1 MLTFVRL
8 RIAGEP
14 LSPKWEPLQLGNIE
28 RELSSTRAHTFVCRN
43 KAARFPNPPLPPSP
57 NNNNNNQIKSVVS
70 QGNVVK
76 KAGAGS
82 VASRDVRDRIESS
95 AIHNSV
101 NRSGVV
107 DSGKIFIVNIE
118 RGEREGPKHSLMN
131 TPHIDYHTHRSG
143 ANKSKVQTQH
153 EVLPGSANAGIALQ
167 GYATPRDIRP
177 AKVLRP
183 RGSDLQSRLGT
194 RHYKDSRGENSN
206 SYIPSSS
213 SNRYNSCSPHSNQST
228 GCSMLNMSGLTS
240 LDVPL

>member
-1 MLTFVRL
+1 M
-8 RIAGEP
+8 
-14 LSPKWEPLQLGNIE
+14 
-28 RELSSTRAHTFVCRN
+28 
-43 KAARFPNPPLPPSP
+43 
-57 NNNNNNQIKSVVS
+57 
-70 QGNVVK
+70 
-76 KAGAGS
+76 
-82 VASRDVRDRIESS
+82 RDRIESS

-143 ANKSKVQTQH
+143 ANKSKVQAQH

-194 RHYKDSRGENSN
+194 RHYKGSCLAHRKLSFREKHQVPSVQTYLTYYNQLIGYCVENN
-206 SYIPSSS
+206 Y
-213 SNRYNSCSPHSNQST
+213 YN
-228 GCSMLNMSGLTS
+228 GY
-240 LDVPL
+240 